1 MMFEK
6 IGRDIMYMPC
16 YYDGKH
22 QVFADYPLWVRS
34 NGEVEPL
41 VPDKKR
47 LQKLRLNRKFTY
59 NPSGDYN
66 GAAIIGVQLHATNDL
81 SKEPYDSIAVIRHY
95 NYMTYDTLCV
105 NTTKKYKFWMV
116 RK

>member
-59 NPSGDYN
+59 NPS
-66 GAAIIGVQLHATNDL
+66 
-81 SKEPYDSIAVIRHY
+81 
-95 NYMTYDTLCV
+95 
-105 NTTKKYKFWMV
+105 
-116 RK
+116 